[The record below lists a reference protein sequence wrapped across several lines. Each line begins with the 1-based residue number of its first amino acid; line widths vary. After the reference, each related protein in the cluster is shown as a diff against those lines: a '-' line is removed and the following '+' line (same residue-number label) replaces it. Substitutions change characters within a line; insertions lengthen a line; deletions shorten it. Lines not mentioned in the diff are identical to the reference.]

1 MSIFDE
7 TVFVTGFPGFIAG
20 RLIQRLAADGARLLL
35 LVQPAFVARAHQDIA
50 RICADTKVA
59 NDSFSII
66 EGDITQERLG
76 LSGRDLAAVQTET
89 TTVFH
94 LAAIYDLAVRRDVA
108 LRINVAGTR
117 NVNNVVRT
125 MMHLRRYHYVST
137 CYVAGKREGVIRE
150 SDLRHEA
157 GFRNYY
163 EESKYLAELEVDAL
177 KADLPLTIHR
187 PSVVCGDSVTGET
200 AKYDGIYYLINY
212 LLRIP
217 RWLSLFNI
225 GNRKVSLNLVPVDF
239 VVQAMAALA
248 RDERAIGK
256 TVQLADP
263 APLTT
268 HELFNSIAR
277 TINGRGS
284 RLTLPAP
291 LVRFSLSLPPSPA
304 ITGLPHNGVPYFF
317 LKQTYDTA
325 QAHELLA
332 PHGLQCPSFSTYVS
346 AIVEFAAA
354 HPKL

>member
-1 MSIFDE
+1 
-7 TVFVTGFPGFIAG
+7 
-20 RLIQRLAADGARLLL
+20 
-35 LVQPAFVARAHQDIA
+35 
-50 RICADTKVA
+50 
-59 NDSFSII
+59 
-66 EGDITQERLG
+66 
-76 LSGRDLAAVQTET
+76 
-89 TTVFH
+89 
-94 LAAIYDLAVRRDVA
+94 
-108 LRINVAGTR
+108 
-117 NVNNVVRT
+117 